1 MLPTDFSVFSEQF
14 SGVSLL
20 SLLAVTLLFAALSF
34 FASRRFLLI
43 AQQTRYNPRAVYKW
57 YRAAGL
63 SYKNR
68 LMLLSL
74 MSFLSFSLI
83 CSCFIPAFGGGVAAF
98 TGFASFIAFTVMY
111 IKTESS
117 TAVKIPLRKTGREIR
132 LAVTLCALFAAFYFG
147 VSVLLDFLAYAI
159 NNEIVAVL
167 RYAPLTL
174 SPMLIPYAVIV
185 AAAIN
190 KPFEEARN
198 AKFVKSSAEIL
209 DKSAAVKIG
218 VTGSFGK
225 TGVKEILAVLLSE
238 RYNVLATPDSYNTP
252 MGIALTVKNGVVA
265 NGKPAD
271 FFIAEMGAKHVG
283 DIKKLCDIVKPN
295 VGVLTAVNS
304 QHLETFGDYS
314 AVKRTKFELF
324 ENLYGDKTAF
334 FSSDNEGARELFGQF
349 VGDKYSAGING
360 SFARAENV
368 SVTADGSSF
377 TLILKGEKPVEC
389 KTSLLGE
396 HNVSN
401 LCLAAAVAYRLGV
414 SAEEIAR
421 GIARCKPA
429 PHRLQT
435 INAEGGGLIID
446 DSYNSSED
454 GAAAAL
460 KTLGLFPGKK
470 TVLTPGL
477 VELGERQYSANFKL
491 GSLIA
496 GVADEV
502 IVIGE
507 TNKNALTEG
516 AISAGMSE
524 ESVKTAQT
532 LELAVKMK
540 NGVAAGETA
549 LFLNDLPDD
558 YN

>member
-34 FASRRFLLI
+34 FAARRFLLI
-43 AQQTRYNPRAVYKW
+43 AQQTHYNPKAVYKW

-159 NNEIVAVL
+159 NSEIVAVL

-252 MGIALTVKNGVVA
+252 MGIALTV
-265 NGKPAD
+265 
-271 FFIAEMGAKHVG
+271 
-283 DIKKLCDIVKPN
+283 
-295 VGVLTAVNS
+295 
-304 QHLETFGDYS
+304 
-314 AVKRTKFELF
+314 
-324 ENLYGDKTAF
+324 
-334 FSSDNEGARELFGQF
+334 
-349 VGDKYSAGING
+349 
-360 SFARAENV
+360 
-368 SVTADGSSF
+368 
-377 TLILKGEKPVEC
+377 
-389 KTSLLGE
+389 
-396 HNVSN
+396 
-401 LCLAAAVAYRLGV
+401 
-414 SAEEIAR
+414 
-421 GIARCKPA
+421 
-429 PHRLQT
+429 
-435 INAEGGGLIID
+435 
-446 DSYNSSED
+446 
-454 GAAAAL
+454 
-460 KTLGLFPGKK
+460 
-470 TVLTPGL
+470 
-477 VELGERQYSANFKL
+477 
-491 GSLIA
+491 
-496 GVADEV
+496 
-502 IVIGE
+502 
-507 TNKNALTEG
+507 
-516 AISAGMSE
+516 
-524 ESVKTAQT
+524 
-532 LELAVKMK
+532 
-540 NGVAAGETA
+540 
-549 LFLNDLPDD
+549 
-558 YN
+558 